1 MKLKQIICL
10 QRFSYYIIYKNNMKY
25 IKIIILENINK
36 PKSIIVFDNTKN
48 NSEIISLNKLLN
60 DKSLDLNLYFS
71 KDEIKKYET
80 IDLHEIVKITN
91 ETIHYDDT
99 IYMLYN
105 TIHNFLKLDNT
116 YSHEDVY
123 FYTEKNKKFDIS
135 NLFEKLTYDH
145 TIEKDKINKFIRNN
159 NIMKQSYKK
168 DINYFE
174 FNDLLKD
181 KTSLLELKSL
191 SIAHND
197 DIHINPFNY
206 NNEKYNSEQIFN
218 QQLCDIIQN
227 DEIINIYVIFAIDI
241 LKKNE
246 DNILHLIN
254 LYYPFLSQKN
264 IKTFD
269 QYRERKSKNI
279 NVNNEKY
286 NNINKLKNILN
297 KKNSFNGKTLIE
309 NLNLT
314 IKPNKN
320 MFIVLNTLF
329 HVIDLNEKTP
339 IVKYSPG
346 KSEEKIFRLYSH
358 KYSNKLKQQI
368 SYLPRTFILK
378 ITNELSK
385 SKHSSVSCL
394 IEHKY
399 KKKIIPI
406 IVEIMEDGICN
417 ISFQNSLVIEN
428 KKYNKFKLSFDE
440 VDKILKEVYNNLIN
454 YINIAYRQENNYFSL
469 INKIDQSNIEHNNN
483 IFSYSKN
490 IEDSKNL
497 FKNIILIRKKIL
509 PLFEIIEVDSNTMTL
524 LYKGYQTNIINK
536 NCEIKIERITSKP
549 KQFNIT
555 LKNINNIHLA
565 YYILEY
571 IDNLLDITGIL
582 SFNEKKFDEIE
593 LIDKEEV
600 ANQIEYKKNEI
611 NNDNNNGLNNELNNE
626 LNKLNIENEIVEPV
640 SELNSKENNKKKDL
654 FGLNLNNEM
663 EEDNNISFG
672 GRKIREDRG
681 YRQMRIEERDP
692 QILKNNNKVHPN
704 NKWSTKC
711 QKSSFRQPII
721 INEEE
726 KKRIDEI
733 SPESY
738 IAPYKYGSDE
748 EHQFYYICPEYW
760 CVDENISL
768 NKKDIK
774 EVDGKIISDKCKTI
788 DDKYGKIIKGN
799 PGNWYAK
806 ANKTVCA
813 PCCFKT
819 TKNNIPK
826 YEEDK
831 IDKKC
836 RQNTNVNS
844 NSNENKNARE
854 NNNEIIDNKDSI
866 LKFFKEEAYIQQYN
880 KFPLDVKK
888 MGEIPL
894 NVKLLLNLT
903 EKETKELFRLGVE
916 ENHKQSFISCLSSA
930 KYLYDAIKD
939 KTLLKKD
946 IPTNKVFKQNLL
958 KNIIDLDL
966 FVSLHNGNLPLLFK
980 NNKLNLKTEKEYSA
994 DVINTKFYKLF
1005 KNNKEK
1011 SVYLDEIIKSY
1022 ENFKLYI
1029 KNDNI
1034 KIDHTY
1040 LWDLFVTPNKNIFS
1054 DGYNLIVIEIDNMEL
1069 ESDARII
1076 CPTNYYSNDKFDNKK
1091 KSIVVL
1097 KYKSYYELLIRR
1109 VIHKGNNIEL
1119 FLAHSTNGI
1128 IGSFI
1133 KKISHLY
1140 NNNKY
1145 CGLFSIEPPQLLKE
1159 SKTNANELKKI
1170 LENNNFKITKQIVY
1184 FNGKIIGFQVEY
1196 VNNNND
1202 DNEVNKIIKF
1212 VPCKQSGI
1220 LKDIPLTFI
1229 NDENLFLD
1237 YHETKNILKY
1247 IYDKTDKKYNL
1258 LPKKKVISK
1267 NKVLGFETY
1276 NKLFIPINPIID
1288 ENEVLDELD
1297 EKTINYGIYFND
1309 KNFPE
1314 NFINLDSKI
1323 SLKNKINKKEN
1334 KKLDIILEN
1343 EKNYEKFKILVRNVI
1358 NKTELRLTKNIF
1370 LTILREEDDYENK
1383 IKKIFNQLKKILES
1397 YSNELNDSL
1406 ISDEYIYKVSD
1417 EIIRHD
1423 IMQKYYFIDSNYI
1436 LFSNLNDETNKKEN
1450 EIILP
1455 QTLLLDDNLPNNNN
1469 NNNDVIN
1476 STKETF
1482 IPNEKYILDYT
1493 NGIILNNIN
1502 NNVEINND
1510 INSNNDK
1517 VIIDKKKNKIKRVL
1531 PCGKRCEKGT
1541 RCDVTLDPPQCV
1553 TFNNDANFT
1562 ITVKKRGRPKK
1573 NTIKN
1578 INIEKTI
1585 KVKRK
1590 VN

>member
-1 MKLKQIICL
+1 
-10 QRFSYYIIYKNNMKY
+10 MKY
-25 IKIIILENINK
+25 IKIIILESINK
-36 PKSIIVFDNTKN
+36 PKNIIVFDNTKN
-48 NSEIISLNKLLN
+48 NSEINGLNKLLN
-60 DKSLDLNLYFS
+60 EKMLDLTGYFTN
-71 KDEIKKYET
+71 EELKKYET
-80 IDLHEIVKITN
+80 IDLHKIVKITN
-91 ETIHYDDT
+91 ETLLHYDDT
-99 IYMLYN
+99 VYMLYN
-105 TIHNFLKLDNT
+105 TIHNFLKLDNES
-116 YSHEDVY
+116 SHEDVY
-123 FYTEKNKKFDIS
+123 IYTENKIKFDIS
-135 NLFEKLTYDH
+135 NLFEKLTNNH
-145 TIEKDKINKFIRNN
+145 VIEKDKINKFIENY
-159 NIMKQSYKK
+159 NILKQLYKK

-174 FNDLLKD
+174 FNEMLKD
-181 KTSLLELKSL
+181 KTSLVEMKSL
-191 SIAHND
+191 SITHND
-197 DIHINPFNY
+197 DIYINPFKY
-206 NNEKYNSEQIFN
+206 NGEIYNSEQILN

-227 DEIINIYVIFAIDI
+227 DEVINIYMIFAIDI
-241 LKKNE
+241 FNKNK
-246 DNILHLIN
+246 DNILQLIN
-254 LYYPFLSQKN
+254 LYFPFLSQKN
-264 IKTFD
+264 IKTID
-269 QYRERKSKNI
+269 QYKEWKSKN
-279 NVNNEKY
+279 VYSNNEKY
-286 NNINKLKNILN
+286 NNINKLKLILN
-297 KKNSFNGKTLIE
+297 KKNNFNNKTLIE

-314 IKPNKN
+314 IKPNNN

-329 HVIDLNEKTP
+329 HVINLNEKIP
-339 IVKYSPG
+339 IIKYSPG
-346 KSEEKIFRLYSH
+346 KSEEKIFRLYSK
-358 KYSNKLKQQI
+358 KYSNKLKQRI

-394 IEHKY
+394 IEHEY
-399 KKKIIPI
+399 KKKLIPI
-406 IVEIMEDGICN
+406 IVEIMEDGTCN

-428 KKYNKFKLSFDE
+428 KKYNKFKLNFNE
-440 VDKILKEVYNNLIN
+440 VDKILKDVYNNLID
-454 YINIAYRQENNYFSL
+454 YINHEYRQENNYFSK
-469 INKIDQSNIEHNNN
+469 INKIDQSNIKHNNN
-483 IFSYSKN
+483 IFSYSKK
-490 IEDSKNL
+490 IKDSKSI
-497 FKNIILIRKKIL
+497 FKNILLIRKKIST
-509 PLFEIIEVDSNTMTL
+509 LFEIIDGDNNAMVL

-536 NCEIKIERITSKP
+536 NCEIKIERVTSTP
-549 KQFNIT
+549 KEFNIT

-571 IDNLLDITGIL
+571 IDNLLDITGTL
-582 SFNEKKFDEIE
+582 SFNEKKFEKIE
-593 LIDKEEV
+593 FIEEEEDNKV
-600 ANQIEYKKNEI
+600 INNKNN
-611 NNDNNNGLNNELNNE
+611 NNDNEMNNVVENELNTELEIDEEKNE
-626 LNKLNIENEIVEPV
+626 LNTV
-640 SELNSKENNKKKDL
+640 ENNSQKNTKQKKDI
-654 FGLNLNNEM
+654 FGLNLNNNI
-663 EEDNNISFG
+663 EEENDDNFFG

-692 QILKNNNKVHPN
+692 QILKNNDKVHPN

-721 INEEE
+721 INDDE
-726 KKRIDEI
+726 KKRIDHI
-733 SPESY
+733 SPGSY

-748 EHQFYYICPEYW
+748 DHQFYYICPEYW

-768 NKKDIK
+768 NKEDIK
-774 EVDGKIISDKCKTI
+774 EIDGKIVSDKCRTI

-799 PGNWYAK
+799 PGKWYAK

-836 RQNTNVNS
+836 RQSTNVNS
-844 NSNENKNARE
+844 NSNENEKINSIDTKE
-854 NNNEIIDNKDSI
+854 NI
-866 LKFFKEEAYIQQYN
+866 LKFFKEDAYIQQYN

-916 ENHKQSFISCLSSA
+916 ENHKQSFISCLSTA

-939 KTLLKKD
+939 NTILKND
-946 IPTNKVFKQNLL
+946 IPTNKVFKQNLI

-980 NNKLNLKTEKEYSA
+980 NNKINIKTEKEYSN
-994 DVINTKFYKLF
+994 DIISTNFYKSLKDN
-1005 KNNKEK
+1005 KNSSK
-1011 SVYLDEIIKSY
+1011 YLDEIIKSY

-1029 KNDNI
+1029 KNDNV

-1040 LWDLFVTPNKNIFS
+1040 LWDLFIVSNKKIFN
-1054 DGYNLIVIEIDNMEL
+1054 DGYNLIIIEIDNMEL

-1076 CPTNYYSNDKFDNKK
+1076 CPTNYYSNNKFDNNK

-1097 KYKSYYELLIRR
+1097 KYKSYYELIIKR

-1128 IGSFI
+1128 MGSFI
-1133 KKISHLY
+1133 KKASHLY

-1145 CGLFSIEPPQLLKE
+1145 CGLFSIDPPQVLKE

-1170 LENNNFKITKQIVY
+1170 LENNNFKIIKQIVY

-1196 VNNNND
+1196 VNDD
-1202 DNEVNKIIKF
+1202 DNDKVNKIINY

-1220 LKDIPLTFI
+1220 INDIPLTFI
-1229 NDENLFLD
+1229 NDENLFFD
-1237 YHETKNILKY
+1237 YYETKNILKY

-1397 YSNELNDSL
+1397 LSNELNDSL

-1436 LFSNLNDETNKKEN
+1436 LFSKLNDDIESKEN
-1450 EIILP
+1450 EILLP

-1469 NNNDVIN
+1469 NNNSVLN
-1476 STKETF
+1476 STKETH
-1482 IPNEKYILDYT
+1482 IPNDRYIIDYSNGVNLDNINNSNN
-1493 NGIILNNIN
+1493 NGILNNSIN
-1502 NNVEINND
+1502 E
-1510 INSNNDK
+1510 K
-1517 VIIDKKKNKIKRVL
+1517 VIISKKKNKIKRVL
-1531 PCGKRCEKGT
+1531 PCGKRCDKGT
-1541 RCDVTLDPPQCV
+1541 RCDDKLDPPKCV
-1553 TFNNDANFT
+1553 AINDNKNANFT

-1578 INIEKTI
+1578 IDIEKTI